1 MLGSQATPASRW
13 LWPRGGGQRL
23 GSGRWLRQQWGGPSL
38 IPEGALG
45 CSRLPFL
52 GLAASLL
59 PGTGSWLFLP
69 RAGACVSAGAGG
81 ALAPGQCWQLPAWTP
96 ARARGL
102 RAVTGARELT
112 AAG

>member
-1 MLGSQATPASRW
+1 MPGSQATPASCW

-23 GSGRWLRQQWGGPSL
+23 GSGRWLRQQRGGPSL

-69 RAGACVSAGAGG
+69 RAGVCVCRSRRCSGPRSTLAAACMDAGARSG
-81 ALAPGQCWQLPAWTP
+81 AEGSHRSP
-96 ARARGL
+96 
-102 RAVTGARELT
+102 
-112 AAG
+112 

>member
-1 MLGSQATPASRW
+1 MGWLEVQDAWVPGHTGLTLAVASRG
-13 LWPRGGGQRL
+13 RTE

-69 RAGACVSAGAGG
+69 
-81 ALAPGQCWQLPAWTP
+81 
-96 ARARGL
+96 
-102 RAVTGARELT
+102 
-112 AAG
+112 